1 MASLLPSAVERTVEG
16 TLKILAI
23 FRTDAK
29 SRIIGGKVISGS
41 ATRGALIDLVH
52 DDERIRVGRLVGVQ
66 HNKEDRES
74 VVQGLEAGLRIDTSA
89 FTGDIS
95 VGDTLEFVHEETIK
109 RSL

>member
-1 MASLLPSAVERTVEG
+1 M
-16 TLKILAI
+16 
-23 FRTDAK
+23 
-29 SRIIGGKVISGS
+29 
-41 ATRGALIDLVH
+41 
-52 DDERIRVGRLVGVQ
+52 Q

-95 VGDTLEFVHEETIK
+95 VGDTLEFVHEETVK